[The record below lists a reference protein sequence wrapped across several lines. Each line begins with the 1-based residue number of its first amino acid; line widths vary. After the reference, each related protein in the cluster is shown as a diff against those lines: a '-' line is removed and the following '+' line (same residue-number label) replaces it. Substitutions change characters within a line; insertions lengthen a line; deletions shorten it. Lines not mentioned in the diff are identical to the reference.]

1 MIDEFVRIL
10 SQIKM
15 NKFITTI
22 QECDDS
28 ENLFIQ
34 IPEQILKQ
42 LNWKE
47 GTTITWQIQ
56 DDAILI
62 SKYKGINNQY
72 ETKEEE
78 IKQYTDNL

>member
-1 MIDEFVRIL
+1 
-10 SQIKM
+10 M

-62 SKYKGINNQY
+62 SKYKGTNN
-72 ETKEEE
+72 
-78 IKQYTDNL
+78 